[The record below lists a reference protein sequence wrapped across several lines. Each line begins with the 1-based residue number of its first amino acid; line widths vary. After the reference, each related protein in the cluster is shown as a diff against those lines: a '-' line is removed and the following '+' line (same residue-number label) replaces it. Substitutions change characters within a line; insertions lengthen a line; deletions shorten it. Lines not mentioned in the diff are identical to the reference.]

1 MRSTQYEQPAF
12 DFVGELPVTEHEP
25 FDVTAARHQGA
36 ETSKA
41 ANLKVDKAFQRKT
54 IRRILA
60 TNKAAC
66 AHEIKELTGWALNCF
81 SGRLTEM
88 RVDGFI
94 EIVAHCEKH
103 GMKAR
108 IYRLTDLGKQLAEQ
122 EQKV

>member
-1 MRSTQYEQPAF
+1 VTQQTL
-12 DFVGELPVTEHEP
+12 DFAGELPVQEREP
-25 FDVTAARHQGA
+25 FDVCAAKHHGA

-60 TNKAAC
+60 RNKGAC
-66 AHEIKELTGWALNCF
+66 AHDIKELTGWDLNCF

-88 RVDGFI
+88 RTDGLI
-94 EIVAHCEKH
+94 QIVGHCEKH

-108 IYRLTDLGKQLAEQ
+108 IYKLTELGKQLADQ
-122 EQKV
+122 EAKA